1 MNGKVLRLIQQNGE
15 KLKRVHFNENSN
27 LTKESKVL
35 IANRI
40 YGLYRRIEKIDMII
54 DAKYDLQTA
63 GKEITTNNVSTITGI
78 KRRTVQ
84 LYFNCERIDFEMELR
99 RINDEAA

>member
-1 MNGKVLRLIQQNGE
+1 LFEIIHANGI
-15 KLKRVHFNENSN
+15 KLF
-27 LTKESKVL
+27 LDSK
-35 IANRI
+35 
-40 YGLYRRIEKIDMII
+40 D
-54 DAKYDLQTA
+54 DLQTA
-63 GKEITTNNVSTITGI
+63 GKEITTNNISTITGI

>member
-1 MNGKVLRLIQQNGE
+1 
-15 KLKRVHFNENSN
+15 
-27 LTKESKVL
+27 
-35 IANRI
+35 
-40 YGLYRRIEKIDMII
+40 MII
-54 DAKYDLQTA
+54 DAKDDLQTA
-63 GKEITTNNVSTITGI
+63 GKEITTNNVSSITGI